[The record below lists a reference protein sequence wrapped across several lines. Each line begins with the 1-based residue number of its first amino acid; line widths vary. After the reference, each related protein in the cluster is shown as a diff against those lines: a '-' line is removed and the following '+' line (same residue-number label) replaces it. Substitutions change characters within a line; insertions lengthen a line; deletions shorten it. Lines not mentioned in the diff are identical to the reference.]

1 MKRIIILLTV
11 VLFCIGISATER
23 EDYVYLLAE
32 RIAADRGD
40 EPFVVRVAYG
50 EMLLRGG
57 KGGKSRKAPSESDIR
72 AAAAAYCNFGFSGG
86 AINATKWKKAENTP
100 LEMRSG
106 VRLYDWF
113 FYI

>member
-11 VLFCIGISATER
+11 ILFCISITALER

-32 RIAADRGD
+32 CIAADMGG

-50 EMLLRGG
+50 EMLLKRGEYG
-57 KGGKSRKAPSESDIR
+57 RRKKPRESDIR
-72 AAAAAYCNFGFSGG
+72 AAAAAYCNYGFSGG
-86 AINATKWKKAENTP
+86 ATNVVKWSKAENTP
-100 LEMRSG
+100 LGMRSG

>member
-1 MKRIIILLTV
+1 MKRIIVLFTV
-11 VLFCIGISATER
+11 VLFCICITASER
-23 EDYVYLLAE
+23 DDYVYQLAE
-32 RIAADRGD
+32 CIAADMGG

-50 EMLLRGG
+50 EMLLRGN
-57 KGGKSRKAPSESDIR
+57 GGKNRKKPSESDIR
-72 AAAAAYCNFGFSGG
+72 AAAAAYCNYGFSGG
-86 AINATKWKKAENTP
+86 ALNVIKWSKAENTP